1 MRKMD
6 SFLEPEVRDGF
17 YVPSEVKQAW
27 AAEMKVWQEIDRIC
41 KKYEIPYFADW
52 GTLLGVVRHGGFIPW
67 DDDLDVTM
75 KRPDYE
81 RFLKVA
87 KDEMPEGYSI
97 FTYETHPEFWS
108 FMGRFVAKNRIC
120 FEAEHMKEYY
130 GFPYIVGIDI
140 FVLDYV
146 SEDEEANE
154 ERNHRARYIIEAA
167 DAIAENRLIGKDAQR
182 VLDYIEEQYHVA
194 LGSRKDVHALRVRM
208 YKESEKLF
216 AKFKEEE
223 SEELTRMM
231 PNELYAEHKFRLKKG
246 YYDKQIWLPF
256 EGGLMPVP
264 LGYDEML
271 RRRYG
276 DYMKLVRNCGGHDY
290 PFFGTQKKQLQDVL
304 DFEMPG
310 YKYTG
315 VVPRDSEAGKSSS
328 LKGIIKEAYYQLEID
343 FKALVA
349 KSELEIELLQE
360 CQQLAIDMGTL
371 IEQCKGE
378 GHPTV
383 RVLEAYCEVIFEL
396 AQSGTME
403 AVKKLEEVLSMLG
416 ESIQKDIL
424 DRKTVVFLPYKA
436 SQWDYIASV
445 WQAAASD
452 ENCDV
457 YVVPIPYFYKEYD
470 GALRDMQCEAELF
483 PEEVTVLKYDEYDF
497 GLQYPDMIFI
507 QNPYDEFNPVM
518 SVHSFFYS
526 SNLKQYTEKLVYI
539 PPFVLEEFNKE
550 SYREWYNMQ
559 YYCTMPGVVN
569 ADSVIVQSE
578 NMKQLYVERL
588 TEFAGADTRAIW
600 EEKIQGCGSPK
611 ADVNVHVKLEEQEWA
626 KDWNAYLIKE
636 AGNRKKVM
644 LYYVSLSSFTQHR
657 QQAIIKIKRVFETF
671 EENRDDVMVIW
682 SVHSIIKETL
692 KQMEPQLYEEY
703 CGLEELFL
711 EKKIGMLAIDV
722 SNEQVAAVCD
732 AYYGDA
738 SPMVQMCRNAGKPV
752 MIQEITV

>member
-349 KSELEIELLQE
+349 KSELEIEL
-360 CQQLAIDMGTL
+360 
-371 IEQCKGE
+371 
-378 GHPTV
+378 
-383 RVLEAYCEVIFEL
+383 
-396 AQSGTME
+396 
-403 AVKKLEEVLSMLG
+403 
-416 ESIQKDIL
+416 
-424 DRKTVVFLPYKA
+424 
-436 SQWDYIASV
+436 
-445 WQAAASD
+445 
-452 ENCDV
+452 
-457 YVVPIPYFYKEYD
+457 
-470 GALRDMQCEAELF
+470 
-483 PEEVTVLKYDEYDF
+483 
-497 GLQYPDMIFI
+497 
-507 QNPYDEFNPVM
+507 
-518 SVHSFFYS
+518 
-526 SNLKQYTEKLVYI
+526 
-539 PPFVLEEFNKE
+539 
-550 SYREWYNMQ
+550 
-559 YYCTMPGVVN
+559 
-569 ADSVIVQSE
+569 
-578 NMKQLYVERL
+578 
-588 TEFAGADTRAIW
+588 
-600 EEKIQGCGSPK
+600 
-611 ADVNVHVKLEEQEWA
+611 
-626 KDWNAYLIKE
+626 
-636 AGNRKKVM
+636 
-644 LYYVSLSSFTQHR
+644 
-657 QQAIIKIKRVFETF
+657 
-671 EENRDDVMVIW
+671 
-682 SVHSIIKETL
+682 
-692 KQMEPQLYEEY
+692 
-703 CGLEELFL
+703 
-711 EKKIGMLAIDV
+711 
-722 SNEQVAAVCD
+722 
-732 AYYGDA
+732 
-738 SPMVQMCRNAGKPV
+738 
-752 MIQEITV
+752 